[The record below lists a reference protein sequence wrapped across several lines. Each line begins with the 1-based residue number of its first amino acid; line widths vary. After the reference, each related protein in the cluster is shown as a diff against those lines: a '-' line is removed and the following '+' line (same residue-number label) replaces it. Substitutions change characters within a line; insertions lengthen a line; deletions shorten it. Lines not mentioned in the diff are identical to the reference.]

1 MNLPQKQQKI
11 LRIMSTDSLYTNYNL
26 DKNIIVKKIVDNYN
40 NFNYYRWDKILDKNI
55 NPSYFFYYYK
65 DPNIRC
71 KLNNLIK
78 NINIVNQTNENNW
91 IETFELYD
99 RIFKV
104 KIESDNYQLVGYTI
118 DEKSDDILS
127 SFKLFNFM
135 IREVNG
141 QYLVRFEIVY
151 DLFDMDQEI
160 ELVNQIKAI
169 EKLEKLVLGQKS
181 SE

>member
-1 MNLPQKQQKI
+1 MNLPQKQQKM
-11 LRIMSTDSLYTNYNL
+11 LKIMSTDSLYINYNL

-40 NFNYYRWDKILDKNI
+40 NLNYYRWDKILDKNV
-55 NPSYFFYYYK
+55 NPSYFYYYYK

-78 NINIVNQTNENNW
+78 NISVVNQTNENSW

-99 RIFKV
+99 RKFKV
-104 KIESDNYQLVGYTI
+104 KMESDNYQLVGYTI
-118 DEKSDDILS
+118 EEKNDDFLS
-127 SFKLFNFM
+127 SFNLFNFM
-135 IREVNG
+135 IRESNG
-141 QYLVRFEIVY
+141 QYLVRFEIIY

-160 ELVNQIKAI
+160 ELVNQIKSI
-169 EKLEKLVLGQKS
+169 EKLEKIVLSQKS